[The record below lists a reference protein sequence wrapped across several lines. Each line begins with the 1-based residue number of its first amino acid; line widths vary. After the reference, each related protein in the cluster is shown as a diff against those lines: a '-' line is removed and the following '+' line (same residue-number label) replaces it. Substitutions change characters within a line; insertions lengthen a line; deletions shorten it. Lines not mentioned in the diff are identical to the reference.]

1 MPRTNRGT
9 CLCSRCSSIT
19 SNGTRFRPTTAP
31 PSGCYA
37 LPRENCAGTHRIPC
51 LTLILRTIAA
61 IRIRLRGFRDVIE
74 RSRGL
79 FVRIQC
85 GGVVISSG
93 IDEKSCNRNEC
104 ARNEA
109 ALHQRAPRDVS
120 NHDPDPL
127 DELNSGTT
135 CIGATVAGGFGS
147 RVRGGGDESSPPVW
161 GAE

>member
-9 CLCSRCSSIT
+9 CLCSGCSSIT
-19 SNGTRFRPTTAP
+19 SNGTLFRPTTAP
-31 PSGCYA
+31 PSGRYA

-61 IRIRLRGFRDVIE
+61 IRIRLLIE

-85 GGVVISSG
+85 GGVAISSG
-93 IDEKSCNRNEC
+93 IDEKSCNRNKC

-109 ALHQRAPRDVS
+109 VLHQRSPRDIS

-127 DELNSGTT
+127 DDLNSGTT
-135 CIGATVAGGFGS
+135 CIGATVAGGFGPG
-147 RVRGGGDESSPPVW
+147 VRADGDESRPPVW